1 MIPLHPQE
9 EEAMAFSSPAL
20 SQREGSTEVCTPL
33 QQENVLKENVLT
45 TERRWEKLL
54 DDPILRRLLRE
65 GHRTSV
71 HTDLLTQLEED
82 V

>member
-1 MIPLHPQE
+1 
-9 EEAMAFSSPAL
+9 MALSSPTL
-20 SQREGSTEVCTPL
+20 SQREDTTDAYTPRRH
-33 QQENVLKENVLT
+33 ENAFT

-65 GHRTSV
+65 GHRTSG

-82 V
+82 T

>member
-1 MIPLHPQE
+1 MIPIHHQK
-9 EEAMAFSSPAL
+9 EEAMAVSSPAL
-20 SQREGSTEVCTPL
+20 SPREDSTEVCTL
-33 QQENVLKENVLT
+33 LRHENVLT

-71 HTDLLTQLEED
+71 HTDLFTQLEED

>member
-1 MIPLHPQE
+1 
-9 EEAMAFSSPAL
+9 MAFSSPAL
-20 SQREGSTEVCTPL
+20 SQCEGSTEGCIPL
-33 QQENVLKENVLT
+33 RQENVLT
-45 TERRWEKLL
+45 TEQRWEKLL
-54 DDPILRRLLRE
+54 DDPILRRLLRD

>member
-1 MIPLHPQE
+1 
-9 EEAMAFSSPAL
+9 MAFSLPAL

-33 QQENVLKENVLT
+33 QQENVLT
-45 TERRWEKLL
+45 TERQWEKVL

-65 GHRTSV
+65 GHHTSV